1 MSFWVRLFQMADE
14 VVKVLDNI
22 DRIPPNIL
30 EVYRKAIEEE
40 KKGKDNLFH
49 RNPKL

>member
-1 MSFWVRLFQMADE
+1 MADE